1 MASPR
6 VGDPAPDFELEGT
19 RGPLPAVRAPRARAS
34 CCCSTPATARRSARS
49 SSAPTAT
56 APRTSTA
63 LDAVLVG
70 ISSQGVESHA
80 TFTADYGLT
89 VPLLADEDQRGGQG
103 LRRVARPCWARG
115 APSCIVDEEGRIAH
129 HHVHRL
135 GLDFEDADDLRATL
149 DALPARA

>member
-19 RGPLPAVRAPRARAS
+19 QGRFQLSEHRGRRVVLLFYPGDRTPV
-34 CCCSTPATARRSARS
+34 CTKQFCSYRDRSAELEG
-49 SSAPTAT
+49 
-56 APRTSTA
+56 

-70 ISSQGVESHA
+70 ISSQGMDSHA
-80 TFTADYGLT
+80 AFTAEHGLT
-89 VPLLADEDQRGGQG
+89 VPLLADEDRA
-103 LRRVARPCWARG
+103 VARAYG
-115 APSCIVDEEGRIAH
+115 ASAPVLGTRRAVVVVDEEGRIAH

-149 DALPARA
+149 AALPARA